1 MLSTLLESLYLKVL
15 VNIVVQRERTL
26 VHIEMCSKKGI
37 VDEISTEFNT
47 TVLNSQMYEFIQ
59 EYTKESPYF
68 YISILD
74 TSIVQGA
81 IPTCEKN
88 KLGYYYDL
96 SMSEYKCFNNQWTFY
111 TAKNDIYE
119 IERKYEDVGIDMIFS
134 PFVVLANFFKDK
146 INSNLAMYAL
156 VQDGFISV
164 AVFENSKLLYAEHL
178 DMLTGD
184 EAEDIVLGNEM
195 DEDVDLEIDDGI
207 DLEDIDVEESG
218 IDSLDE
224 FGDIEDL
231 DSLEDINEFSD
242 SKDVEEELHES
253 DEVLPEDEES
263 EAFNEDYQRFT
274 LIQTAVSHFYKDDKY
289 ESRFIENVYIAD
301 CAGVTNDLKKY
312 LEEEMFFNVYVRRAD
327 LGAEVCEL
335 AKLELGL

>member
-1 MLSTLLESLYLKVL
+1 VLSTLLESLYLKVL
-15 VNIVVQRERTL
+15 VNIVVQRESTL
-26 VHIEMCSKKGI
+26 VHIELCSKKGI
-37 VDEISTEFNT
+37 VDEVSTEFNT
-47 TVLNSQMYEFIQ
+47 TQLNNQMYDFIS

-96 SMSEYKCFNNQWTFY
+96 SMSEYKCFDKKWTFY

-119 IERKYEDVGIDMIFS
+119 IEHKYDELGVDMIFS
-134 PFVVLANFFKDK
+134 PFVVLANFFQDK
-146 INSNLAMYAL
+146 INNNLAMYAL

-164 AVFENSKLLYAEHL
+164 AVFENSQLLYAEHL

-184 EAEDIVLGNEM
+184 ESEDILLNDDINE
-195 DEDVDLEIDDGI
+195 DIDLELDGGI
-207 DLEDIDVEESG
+207 DLEDIDVDEDV
-218 IDSLDE
+218 DSIDE
-224 FGDIEDL
+224 FADIEDL
-231 DSLEDINEFSD
+231 DSLEDIDEFSD
-242 SKDVEEELHES
+242 NKDVEEELFES
-253 DEVLPEDEES
+253 DAVLPEDDEN

-274 LIQTAVSHFYKDDKY
+274 MIQTAVSHFYKDDKY

-301 CAGVTNDLKKY
+301 GAGVTNDLKKY
-312 LEEEMFFNVYVRRAD
+312 LEEEMFFNVYVRQTD
-327 LGAEVCEL
+327 LTVEVCEL
-335 AKLELGL
+335 AKMELGL